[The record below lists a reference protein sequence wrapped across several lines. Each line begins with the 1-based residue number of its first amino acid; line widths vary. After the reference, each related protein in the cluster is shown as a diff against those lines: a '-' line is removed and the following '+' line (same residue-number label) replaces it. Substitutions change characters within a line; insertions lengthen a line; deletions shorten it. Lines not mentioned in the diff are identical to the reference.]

1 MMSQSCLLFNTHYT
15 LAVSGTQITYMVLIV
30 WESEVIYIRISIWIK
45 IVEDM
50 WGLTGSLRTFPN
62 NPCLVLVLILSTS
75 FHLHKMPL
83 EEVLQLLIGI
93 WLLLAD

>member
-1 MMSQSCLLFNTHYT
+1 
-15 LAVSGTQITYMVLIV
+15 MVLIV

-45 IVEDM
+45 IVEDL
-50 WGLTGSLRTFPN
+50 WGLTGSLRIFSD
-62 NPCLVLVLILSTS
+62 NPYLVLVLILSTS
-75 FHLHKMPL
+75 FFLHKMPQ